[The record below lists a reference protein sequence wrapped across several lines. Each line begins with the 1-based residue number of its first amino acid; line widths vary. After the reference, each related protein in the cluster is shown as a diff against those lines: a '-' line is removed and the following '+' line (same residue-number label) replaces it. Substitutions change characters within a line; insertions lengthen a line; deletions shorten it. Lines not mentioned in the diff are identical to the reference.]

1 MRKLYMIVLSTLL
14 ITGCVPHRAGEPSP
28 ARGLGQAMGYLVFS
42 PVLIVAGLFEGI
54 ATAPYLVGADL
65 HDMDREMKKANTNVT
80 LDETYQYA
88 YGRRLDTVPKSGST
102 GRVFRHMSEATG
114 HFQNVLRG
122 YGVVDYD
129 RYLLT
134 AVRTA
139 DQAGYT
145 LYGLVY
151 RPARQ
156 IHVRDQ
162 NSRVRNL
169 SPGDRAYYRPY
180 ERDVNGRPLDVVL
193 DWAGVPRT
201 TIKTQKG
208 QAILM
213 TLAANSVIIN
223 RRSDGYWGIE
233 KRWIDGDYERVVAE
247 RKAQLD
253 QRMGT
258 SNYAARIN

>member
-1 MRKLYMIVLSTLL
+1 MRKFYIVALSTILV
-14 ITGCVPHRAGEPSP
+14 TGCVPPHAGEPSP
-28 ARGLGQAMGYLVFS
+28 ARGLGQALGYLLFS

-65 HDMDREMKKANTNVT
+65 HDMNREMVKANTNVT

-102 GRVFRHMSEATG
+102 GKVFRHMSEVTV

-122 YGVVDYD
+122 YGVADHD
-129 RYLLT
+129 RYILT
-134 AVRTA
+134 AVRSA

-145 LYGLVY
+145 LYGVVY
-151 RPARQ
+151 RSALQVR
-156 IHVRDQ
+156 IRDQ
-162 NSRVRNL
+162 VNRVRSL
-169 SPGDRAYYRPY
+169 SPSDRAYYKPY
-180 ERDVNGRPLDVVL
+180 ERDASGQPLDVVI

-223 RRSDGYWGIE
+223 RRSDSYWDIE
-233 KRWIDGDYERVVAE
+233 KRWIDGEYKRIVAE

-253 QRMGT
+253 QRMG
-258 SNYAARIN
+258 RPG

>member
-1 MRKLYMIVLSTLL
+1 MRKFYMIVLSTFLL
-14 ITGCVPHRAGEPSP
+14 AGCVAQRTAEIHP
-28 ARGLGQAMGYLVFS
+28 ARGLGLALGYLVAS
-42 PVLIVAGLFEGI
+42 PLMIVAGLFEGI
-54 ATAPYLVGADL
+54 ATAPYLIDADL
-65 HDMDREMKKANTNVT
+65 HDMNREMEDADTNVT
-80 LDETYQYA
+80 LDKTYQYA

-102 GRVFRHMSEATG
+102 GRVFRHMSAATR

-122 YGVVDYD
+122 YGVADYD

-145 LYGLVY
+145 LYSVVY
-151 RPARQ
+151 RPVRQ
-156 IHVRDQ
+156 IRILDQ
-162 NSRVRNL
+162 NGRVRTV
-169 SPGDRAYYRPY
+169 SPGDRSYYKPY
-180 ERDVNGRPLDVVL
+180 ERDADGQPLDVVI

-223 RRSDGYWGIE
+223 RRNDSYWDFE
-233 KRWIDGDYERVVAE
+233 KRWIEGDYKRIVAE

-253 QRMGT
+253 RRMGRP
-258 SNYAARIN
+258 S

>member
-1 MRKLYMIVLSTLL
+1 MRKLFIIVLSTFLV
-14 ITGCVPHRAGEPSP
+14 TGCVAHRAGESHP
-28 ARGLGQAMGYLVFS
+28 ARDLGLALGYVVSS
-42 PVLIVAGLFEGI
+42 PLMIVAGLFEGI
-54 ATAPYLVGADL
+54 ATAPYLIDADL
-65 HDMDREMKKANTNVT
+65 HDMNREMEDANTDVT
-80 LDETYQYA
+80 FDQTYQYA

-102 GRVFRHMSEATG
+102 GRVFRHMSEATV

-122 YGVVDYD
+122 YGVADYD

-151 RPARQ
+151 RQARQ
-156 IHVRDQ
+156 IRILDQ
-162 NSRVRNL
+162 YGRVRTV
-169 SPGDRAYYRPY
+169 SPNDRSYYRPY
-180 ERDVNGRPLDVVL
+180 ERDASGQPLDVVI

-213 TLAANSVIIN
+213 TLAAHSVLIN
-223 RRSDGYWGIE
+223 RRNDSYWDFQ
-233 KRWIDGDYERVVAE
+233 KRWIEGDYRRIVAE

-253 QRMGT
+253 QRMGLPG
-258 SNYAARIN
+258 

>member
-1 MRKLYMIVLSTLL
+1 MIVLSTFLV
-14 ITGCVPHRAGEPSP
+14 TGCVSHRTAEPSPAPNP
-28 ARGLGQAMGYLVFS
+28 ARGLGQALGYLVLS
-42 PVLIVAGLFEGI
+42 PVMIVAGLFEGI
-54 ATAPYLVGADL
+54 ATAPYLIEADL
-65 HDMDREMKKANTNVT
+65 HDMNREMEKANTNVT

-122 YGVVDYD
+122 YGVADYD
-129 RYLLT
+129 RYFLT

-145 LYGLVY
+145 LYGVVH

-156 IHVRDQ
+156 IRILDR
-162 NSRVRNL
+162 NGRVRTL
-169 SPGDRAYYRPY
+169 SPEDRVYYRPY
-180 ERDVNGRPLDVVL
+180 ERDASGRPLDVVI

-213 TLAANSVIIN
+213 TLAANSVLIN
-223 RRSDGYWGIE
+223 RRSDSYWDIE
-233 KRWIDGDYERVVAE
+233 KSWIEGDYKHIVAE
-247 RKAQLD
+247 RKGQLD
-253 QRMGT
+253 QRMGGPG
-258 SNYAARIN
+258 

>member
-14 ITGCVPHRAGEPSP
+14 VTGCVSPRAGEPSP
-28 ARGLGQAMGYLVFS
+28 ARGLGQALGYLVFS
-42 PVLIVAGLFEGI
+42 PVLIIAGLFEGI
-54 ATAPYLVGADL
+54 ATAPYLINADL
-65 HDMDREMKKANTNVT
+65 HDMNREMEKADTNVT

-88 YGRRLDTVPKSGST
+88 YGRRLDTVPTSGST
-102 GRVFRHMSEATG
+102 GKVFRHMSEATA
-114 HFQNVLRG
+114 HFRNVLRG
-122 YGVVDYD
+122 YGVADYD
-129 RYLLT
+129 RFILT

-145 LYGLVY
+145 LYGVVY

-156 IHVRDQ
+156 IRILDQ
-162 NSRVRNL
+162 NSRVRL
-169 SPGDRAYYRPY
+169 VSPGDRSYYKPY
-180 ERDVNGRPLDVVL
+180 ERDASGQPLDVVI

-213 TLAANSVIIN
+213 TLAANSVLIN
-223 RRSDGYWGIE
+223 RRSDSYWDIE
-233 KRWIDGDYERVVAE
+233 KRWIEGDYNRIVSE

-253 QRMGT
+253 RRMGRP
-258 SNYAARIN
+258 S

>member
-1 MRKLYMIVLSTLL
+1 MIVLSTVLV
-14 ITGCVPHRAGEPSP
+14 TGCVSPRAGEPSP
-28 ARGLGQAMGYLVFS
+28 ARGLGQALGYLVFS
-42 PVLIVAGLFEGI
+42 PVLIVAGLLEGI
-54 ATAPYLVGADL
+54 ATAPYLIGTDL
-65 HDMDREMKKANTNVT
+65 HDMDREMKKANTDVT

-102 GRVFRHMSEATG
+102 GKVFRHMSEATE

-134 AVRTA
+134 AVRSA
-139 DQAGYT
+139 DRAGYT
-145 LYGLVY
+145 LYGVVY
-151 RPARQ
+151 RPERQ
-156 IHVRDQ
+156 IRIVDQ
-162 NSRVRNL
+162 NNRVRTV
-169 SPGDRAYYRPY
+169 SPADRSYYKPY
-180 ERDVNGRPLDVVL
+180 ERDTRGQPLDVVI

-223 RRSDGYWGIE
+223 RRSDSYWDIE
-233 KRWIDGDYERVVAE
+233 KRWVEGDYKRIVDE

-253 QRMGT
+253 RRMGRP
-258 SNYAARIN
+258 S

>member
-1 MRKLYMIVLSTLL
+1 MRKLIMIVLSTFLV
-14 ITGCVPHRAGEPSP
+14 TGCVAHRGGEPGP
-28 ARGLGQAMGYLVFS
+28 ARGLGLALGYMVAS
-42 PVLIVAGLFEGI
+42 PLMIVAGLFEGI
-54 ATAPYLVGADL
+54 ATAPYLIDADL
-65 HDMDREMKKANTNVT
+65 HDMNREMKKANTNVT
-80 LDETYQYA
+80 LDQTYQYA

-122 YGVVDYD
+122 YGVADYD

-139 DQAGYT
+139 DQVGFT
-145 LYGLVY
+145 LYGVVY
-151 RPARQ
+151 RPARH
-156 IHVRDQ
+156 IRILDQ
-162 NSRVRNL
+162 NSRVRTV
-169 SPGDRAYYRPY
+169 SPRDRSYYKPY
-180 ERDVNGRPLDVVL
+180 ERDASGQPLDVVI

-213 TLAANSVIIN
+213 TLAANSVLIN
-223 RRSDGYWGIE
+223 RRSDSYWDIE
-233 KRWIDGDYERVVAE
+233 KRWIEGDYKRIVAE

-253 QRMGT
+253 RRMGPL
-258 SNYAARIN
+258 S

>member
-1 MRKLYMIVLSTLL
+1 MRKVYMIVLSTFLVA
-14 ITGCVPHRAGEPSP
+14 GCVSHRPGEPSP
-28 ARGLGQAMGYLVFS
+28 ARSLGQALGYLVLS
-42 PVLIVAGLFEGI
+42 PVLILAGLLEGI
-54 ATAPYLVGADL
+54 ASAPYLVETDL
-65 HDMDREMKKANTNVT
+65 HDMNREMEKANTNVT

-102 GRVFRHMSEATG
+102 GKAFRHMSEATR

-122 YGVVDYD
+122 YGVADYD

-134 AVRTA
+134 AVRSA

-151 RPARQ
+151 QPVGQ
-156 IHVRDQ
+156 IRIRDR
-162 NSRVRNL
+162 NSRVRTV
-169 SPGDRAYYRPY
+169 SPGDRSYYKPY
-180 ERDVNGRPLDVVL
+180 ERDASGQPLDVVI

-213 TLAANSVIIN
+213 TLAASSVLIN
-223 RRSDGYWGIE
+223 RRNDSYWDIE
-233 KRWIDGDYERVVAE
+233 KRWIEGDYQRIVTE
-247 RKAQLD
+247 RKAHLD
-253 QRMGT
+253 QRMGRP
-258 SNYAARIN
+258 S

>member
-1 MRKLYMIVLSTLL
+1 MQKLYMIVLSTFLV
-14 ITGCVPHRAGEPSP
+14 TGCVAHRQGEPSP
-28 ARGLGQAMGYLVFS
+28 ARGLGQAIGYLVFS
-42 PVLIVAGLFEGI
+42 PVMIVAGLFEGI
-54 ATAPYLVGADL
+54 ATAPYLIDADL
-65 HDMDREMKKANTNVT
+65 HDMNREMKKANTIVS

-122 YGVVDYD
+122 YGVADYD

-145 LYGLVY
+145 LYGVVY

-156 IHVRDQ
+156 TRILDQ
-162 NSRVRNL
+162 NSRVRTV
-169 SPGDRAYYRPY
+169 SPGDIRSYYKPY
-180 ERDVNGRPLDVVL
+180 ERDASGRPFDVVI

-213 TLAANSVIIN
+213 TLAANSVLIN
-223 RRSDGYWGIE
+223 RRSDSYWDIVE
-233 KRWIDGDYERVVAE
+233 SWIVGVFIRIADERN
-247 RKAQLD
+247 AQLE
-253 QRMGT
+253 QRMGQPG
-258 SNYAARIN
+258 S